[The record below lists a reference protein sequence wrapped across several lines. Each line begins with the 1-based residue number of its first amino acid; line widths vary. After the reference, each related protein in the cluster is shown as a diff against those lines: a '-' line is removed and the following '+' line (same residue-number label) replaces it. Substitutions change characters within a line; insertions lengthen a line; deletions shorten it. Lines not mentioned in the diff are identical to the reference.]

1 MPSILVAPQEFKGSL
16 TARQAAEAI
25 ARGLRRALPDAEI
38 ELLPMADGGPGTVE
52 ALVEATDGTYLS
64 TDARD
69 PLGRPLRAR
78 WGASGDTAFIEM
90 AAASGLTLVAE
101 NERDPRQ
108 TTTSG
113 TGDLLLAALD
123 SGYHRLLVGVGGSAT
138 NDGGAGMAQTLGAR
152 LLDAAGDELPPGGA
166 ALAKLASID
175 IAHLDSRVREA
186 EVIVAADVTN
196 PLCGP
201 QGASLIYGPQKGASS
216 AMAEELDAALA
227 RYADIVQRDLGI
239 DLAGMPGAGAAGG
252 LAGGLIAFCGAE
264 ILPGFEVVA
273 NAAGLAERLRSADL
287 VITGEGRLDSQSAY
301 GKVTAGMARE
311 ARKAGTRIVAIAGSV
326 SGDEAAR
333 PFDNVFALTP
343 DPAQADEAMARAAE
357 LLADAAEAAGEWWR
371 TR

>member
-1 MPSILVAPQEFKGSL
+1 MPSILVAPQEFKESL

-52 ALVEATDGTYLS
+52 ALVEATDGTYLY

-78 WGASGDTAFIEM
+78 WGASGDSAFIEM

-201 QGASLIYGPQKGASS
+201 QGASLVYGPQKGASS

-301 GKVTAGMARE
+301 GKVTTGMARE

-326 SGDEAAR
+326 TGGEAAR

-343 DPAQADEAMARAAE
+343 DPAQANEAMARAAE